1 MNATQK
7 TAAAATAIVALAA
20 PVVVHFEGEVRH
32 GYRDPIGIVTA
43 CVGHTATAEL
53 GRRYTAAECA
63 ALLAKDLTEHDAAL
77 LNCVETSM
85 PDNVHAAFLSFTF
98 NVGVA
103 KTCASTAAKYL
114 RAARWTEA
122 CRELLRWTKAGGQEL
137 PGLVRRRQAEY
148 RLCMGEAYGTPT
160 LGARA

>member
-1 MNATQK
+1 MNTAQK
-7 TAAAATAIVALAA
+7 AAAASAVVVALAT

-63 ALLAKDLTEHDAAL
+63 ALLAKDLSEHDAGL
-77 LNCVETSM
+77 LNCVDTPM
-85 PDNVHAAFLSFTF
+85 PDHVHAAFLSFAF

-103 KTCASTAAKYL
+103 KTCASTAAKHL
-114 RAARWTEA
+114 RAARWAEA
-122 CRELLRWTKAGGQEL
+122 CRELLRWAKAGGQEL

-148 RLCMGEAYGTPT
+148 RLCTGEAYGVPM
-160 LGARA
+160 LGVLA